1 MSGAGMK
8 KDGAMGGFARLG
20 AAAVLALALGG
31 CLGGLGGGKSSI
43 AEALRLALTGDWL
56 LRGLTRKQDRAA
68 LLSDGAEAGSIV
80 VEAADGFRAAVNIK
94 TGKVERTPGPV
105 AYLEQCCDPRLIVD
119 QPTADLREMLIY
131 LLQIDTG
138 RIGMQAEL
146 IARGHDPDR
155 VGAWVC
161 GQDCATAASEARG
174 AWKAAT
180 GEVYGMVKAA
190 AWTAPK
196 PGFDPDELARVDA
209 EHTKQSARL
218 AALRAFLK
226 FAARRDVTALHD
238 IERALAVPMKRF
250 ERPMLGFLTRIE
262 MLAVLGQPGETWSS
276 QRDHLLLAMLYN
288 TGARVSEMIGVRVVD
303 VILDGGACVHLHGK
317 GRKLRSI
324 PLWKSTVLEIR
335 AWLRLNP
342 VMRGEAA
349 LLPNRDGQ
357 AMCRSNV
364 TQRLSLA
371 VTRAKAEQPSL
382 ANKRVSPHTLRH
394 TSAMHLLQSGVP
406 FNVIA
411 LWLGHES
418 TTTTH
423 RYVEADLAMKERALA
438 RLEEPDTKMGRYKA
452 PDSLLR
458 FLQTL

>member
-1 MSGAGMK
+1 MNKPPAPTPPSFPALVQQFFTEYLVAQRAVSPRTVASYR
-8 KDGAMGGFARLG
+8 DALSLFLGFASHKLG
-20 AAAVLALALGG
+20 KAPTAMQLADMRPELILAFLDHLEQGRKNAVR
-31 CLGGLGGGKSSI
+31 SRN
-43 AEALRLALTGDWL
+43 LRLT
-56 LRGLTRKQDRAA
+56 
-68 LLSDGAEAGSIV
+68 
-80 VEAADGFRAAVNIK
+80 
-94 TGKVERTPGPV
+94 
-105 AYLEQCCDPRLIVD
+105 
-119 QPTADLREMLIY
+119 
-131 LLQIDTG
+131 
-138 RIGMQAEL
+138 
-146 IARGHDPDR
+146 
-155 VGAWVC
+155 
-161 GQDCATAASEARG
+161 
-174 AWKAAT
+174 
-180 GEVYGMVKAA
+180 
-190 AWTAPK
+190 
-196 PGFDPDELARVDA
+196 
-209 EHTKQSARL
+209 
-218 AALRAFLK
+218 ALRAFLK
-226 FAARRDVTALHD
+226 FASRRDVTALHD

-250 ERPMLGFLTRIE
+250 ERPMLGFLTRPE
-262 MLAVLGQPGETWSS
+262 MLAVLGQPGENWSS

-288 TGARVSEMIGVRVVD
+288 TGARVTEMIGVRVVD

-324 PLWKSTVLEIR
+324 PLWKSTVVEIR

-342 VMRGEAA
+342 GLRGEAA

-371 VTRAKAEQPSL
+371 VARATAEQPGL
-382 ANKRVSPHTLRH
+382 AAKRVSPHTLRH

-423 RYVEADLAMKERALA
+423 RYVEADLAMKEKALA
-438 RLEEPDTKMGRYKA
+438 RLEAPDTKMGRYKA